1 MPPQKLSDS
10 DKQEILTL
18 YRQTEETTTTLAS
31 RYGVSN
37 TTISRILKQI
47 MTEQEYDAIVQQK
60 RSGIFRNQSVLES
73 PEILPET
80 VPDVTKMV
88 LVKAPAADEV
98 EIDKAE
104 IDEAVVESQEIASD
118 TGTSS
123 PLEEPESS
131 TTPQLKQRKRL
142 TPILKSVSQSVEAEQ
157 LSFET
162 VAVPIET
169 SAGLPTIHPSNQPV
183 TQAVV
188 LPVPPVRAIAEKQ
201 PSDQPSLFAE
211 TQVLEQVKPE
221 EVKSDLLGAEEEFDD
236 LDDDEHDDDDENDDD
251 LDDEDLDDDGVE
263 GDLAAVKI
271 RRKTLLQVLPLSEA
285 SIPKTFYLVVDR
297 ASELITRPLQDFA
310 ELGQVPAEEVQ
321 SKTLPIFDNHRV
333 ARRFSRRMQRVV
345 KVPDGKVLEKVG
357 SYLQAKGITRL
368 LIDGQVYSV

>member
-1 MPPQKLSDS
+1 VYCCSLTDCDMPPQKLSDS

-31 RYGVSN
+31 RFGVSN

-47 MTEQEYDAIVQQK
+47 MTEQEYDALVQQK
-60 RSGIFRNQSVLES
+60 RGGMFRNQSMLEPS
-73 PEILPET
+73 ETLLELPET
-80 VPDVTKMV
+80 GSEV
-88 LVKAPAADEV
+88 AAV
-98 EIDKAE
+98 EIDAE
-104 IDEAVVESQEIASD
+104 VDSQDVGDSD
-118 TGTSS
+118 LGL
-123 PLEEPESS
+123 PAEEPDLS
-131 TTPQLKQRKRL
+131 TTPQTRQRKRL
-142 TPILKSVSQSVEAEQ
+142 TPILRSVSQPVETEQ

-162 VAVPIET
+162 IALPIET
-169 SAGLPTIHPSNQPV
+169 PVGLPIIQTSHMPV

-188 LPVPPVRAIAEKQ
+188 LPVQPVLKPIAGKQ
-201 PSDQPSLFAE
+201 PSDQPPLLTE
-211 TQVLEQVKPE
+211 TQVLEEIKG
-221 EVKSDLLGAEEEFDD
+221 DLLGAEEEFDD
-236 LDDDEHDDDDENDDD
+236 LDDDDHEDHDENDDD
-251 LDDEDLDDDGVE
+251 LDDDDLDDGVE
-263 GDLAAVKI
+263 GDLAAVQI

-285 SIPKTFYLVVDR
+285 SIPKTFYLVIDR

-321 SKTLPIFDNHRV
+321 AKTLPIFDNHRV